1 MGSGLTVRARC
12 ERDCVIVTIT
22 GDVDIA
28 TAPLLRERL
37 AKMAAAGTP
46 VVVDLDRVS
55 FIDAAGLGA
64 LVGAASQA
72 AAHGTTVRVVC
83 ARPRIRRLFRLTDL
97 DRSLRLARTLAE
109 ARQALA
115 AKETTARNT
124 PAGTLTAPADLRLH
138 LPAV

>member
-37 AKMAAAGTP
+37 ARMAAAGTP

-83 ARPRIRRLFRLTDL
+83 GWLAPWPRPGRLWRPKRRRCAIPQ
-97 DRSLRLARTLAE
+97 RG
-109 ARQALA
+109 
-115 AKETTARNT
+115 
-124 PAGTLTAPADLRLH
+124 P
-138 LPAV
+138 